1 MPTIL
6 NTHVGR
12 ETGSSESRRLL
23 TQDHIPAVIYG
34 HGMKPVSI
42 TVERRELRAALSG
55 PAGTNTILELQVGN
69 KKYPAVVK
77 EMQRDPA
84 KRRVRHID
92 FMQIDLSEEIV
103 MAIPVHLTGTAKA
116 VLAEGGLVDP
126 TVDRIEV
133 RAAADNIPNE
143 ILIDVT
149 NMGMEDII
157 RLGDIKLP
165 PGVTAVADPDLV
177 VVTVLV
183 TKIEVEVAVV
193 APVEGEVL
201 AGAAAPV
208 VGAPATVDGKPAAS

>member
-12 ETGSSESRRLL
+12 DTGSSASRRLL

-42 TVERRELRAALSG
+42 TVERRELRIALSG

-69 KKYPAVVK
+69 KTYPAVVK
-77 EMQRDPA
+77 EMQRDPV
-84 KRRVRHID
+84 KRGVRHID

-103 MAIPVHLTGTAKA
+103 MAVPVHLTGTAKA

-133 RAAADNIPNE
+133 RAAANNIPNE

-149 NMGMEDII
+149 NMGMDDVI
-157 RLGDIKLP
+157 RLGDIELP
-165 PGVTAVADPDLV
+165 RGVTAVADADLV
-177 VVTVLV
+177 IVTVLV

-208 VGAPATVDGKPAAS
+208 VGAPATGDGKPAAS